1 MVIAEVTRGWGLGRS
16 RQQMAFEPRGQMQR
30 AAVNSPRASFTM
42 MQTSLWAV
50 RNCAASAS
58 ATCNAKWRVV

>member
-1 MVIAEVTRGWGLGRS
+1 
-16 RQQMAFEPRGQMQR
+16 MAFEPRGQMQR